1 MQLLFTMFKAYPWR
15 TVTALLAILLA
26 GIADGASIT
35 AGLPLLNLATRKSS
49 GEGIL
54 QLHASQADSQLE
66 KHVLDALNFF
76 GLHATLGVLL
86 VIVVV
91 GVTLKSLLLLLANK
105 HVGYS
110 SAYITTKLRLDL
122 LRAVLATRWAYFL
135 DQPIGKLA
143 NSMATEAN
151 RASQAYVF
159 GVTMLAMFIQA
170 IVYSAIALTVSWK
183 ATAGALVT
191 ALIMLSISHFLVRMS
206 RRAGDHQT
214 IVYKSLLSRLVDTL
228 QSVKSLKAMAREDL
242 AGSVLSAETAKLNR
256 ALQRDVFSKALMD
269 AIQDPMFA
277 SVVAIGIYIAIEHW
291 NMSFTSVMVLVLLL
305 ARTLSQLGKIQ
316 KMLQKLV
323 TTESAFWSIRS
334 AIKKAEKAREV
345 YGGTAKPVLESAIR
359 LEEVSFA
366 YGNKKVLDRLSLE
379 IPTRALTT
387 IIGPSGAG
395 KTTLIDLIIGLYQPD
410 SGTIYLDDTPLGN
423 IDLKQWRR
431 KIGYVPQEQL
441 LLHDSVMTNVKF
453 GDTEITE
460 TDVEQALRAA
470 NAWDFVS
477 ALPQGMH
484 ANVGERGAMLSG
496 GQRQRIMIARALVHQ
511 PSILILD
518 EPTSAL
524 DPESEAI
531 ISETLRTLRNN
542 YTILTISHQPALATL
557 ANVVFRLEDGSAN
570 STHPELARDPVLESG
585 S

>member
-214 IVYKSLLSRLVDTL
+214 IVYKSLLARLVDTL

-441 LLHDSVMTNVKF
+441 LLHDSVMTNVTF